1 MRNMMKYNP
10 RLYNMSRL
18 SQTYYR
24 YFEVALGYWLTQGNT
39 SYNNRDFVTYS
50 LLLGGQVDPTS
61 VVKRPSFQGK
71 LLKLLFSV
79 QGLSYHMS
87 LLSYVGHER
96 STCVDKKKKTNC
108 KLAYCF
114 SGGVF

>member
-1 MRNMMKYNP
+1 
-10 RLYNMSRL
+10 MSRL

-61 VVKRPSFQGK
+61 EVKRPSFQGK
-71 LLKLLFSV
+71 LSKCSSSV
-79 QGLSYHMS
+79 QESSYNISS
-87 LLSYVGHER
+87 LFYIEHER
-96 STCVDKKKKTNC
+96 SIYVDK
-108 KLAYCF
+108 
-114 SGGVF
+114 

>member
-1 MRNMMKYNP
+1 MEYNP

-18 SQTYYR
+18 SQAYYR

-61 VVKRPSFQGK
+61 EVKRPSFQGK
-71 LLKLLFSV
+71 LFLFFA
-79 QGLSYHMS
+79 LC
-87 LLSYVGHER
+87 
-96 STCVDKKKKTNC
+96 TKI
-108 KLAYCF
+108 KLAILYF
-114 SGGVF
+114 VI